1 MHSGLLISLSLV
13 GVTWFFLSVE
23 FDMIKQ
29 HITYTPCGCLEFRCA
44 GVLICPDKLCSF
56 PGKVCI
62 SQTAITS
69 GGTPNHRTACCHGNV
84 ALFCRK
90 TVTNID
96 LINHPN

>member
-29 HITYTPCGCLEFRCA
+29 HITYTPCGCA

-62 SQTAITS
+62 SNITVRL
-69 GGTPNHRTACCHGNV
+69 GLHQEGLQIIEQHV
-84 ALFCRK
+84 AMEMWHCSVKKL
-90 TVTNID
+90 
-96 LINHPN
+96 

>member
-29 HITYTPCGCLEFRCA
+29 HITYTPCGCLVFRCA

-56 PGKVCI
+56 PGKVCKRN
-62 SQTAITS
+62 ITVRLRLHQE
-69 GGTPNHRTACCHGNV
+69 GLQIIEQHV
-84 ALFCRK
+84 AMEMWHCSVKKL
-90 TVTNID
+90 
-96 LINHPN
+96 